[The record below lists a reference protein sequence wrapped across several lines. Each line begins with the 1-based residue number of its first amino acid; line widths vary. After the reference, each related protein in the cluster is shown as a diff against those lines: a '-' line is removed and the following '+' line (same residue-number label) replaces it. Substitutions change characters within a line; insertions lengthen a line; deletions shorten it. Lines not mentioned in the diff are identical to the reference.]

1 MRFSDITISKWY
13 WFYSDAHQCILMGRA
28 KEKDSDPSVRRIIFN
43 KVVNADGSPAKWGYE
58 DQTIKHFAD
67 IIKEV

>member
-1 MRFSDITISKWY
+1 
-13 WFYSDAHQCILMGRA
+13 MGRA